1 MDIKEIKRRFDLL
14 CKANNEGYTLL
25 SELAKELKVSKTDL
39 MQLIEDNSKLF
50 KTGSLVRNEGRVNR
64 KNLGL
69 VVTDVYLSPEE
80 NDTTKEWLD
89 RQIKEKQ
96 KYIHISEADDYGM
109 IVGYYIEKD
118 RDNLSKHNEH
128 IWRNTQ
134 EKINRLTELGIIEK
148 RSFFLCGVSHDYE
161 FALTGEWMKALEEN
175 GWEHNELRSK

>member
-39 MQLIEDNSKLF
+39 MQLIEDNSKLL

-148 RSFFLCGVSHDYE
+148 RSFFLCGFSHDYE

>member
-80 NDTTKEWLD
+80 TEHET
-89 RQIKEKQ
+89 
-96 KYIHISEADDYGM
+96 HI
-109 IVGYYIEKD
+109 
-118 RDNLSKHNEH
+118 L
-128 IWRNTQ
+128 
-134 EKINRLTELGIIEK
+134 RLNY
-148 RSFFLCGVSHDYE
+148 SASPV
-161 FALTGEWMKALEEN
+161 
-175 GWEHNELRSK
+175 